1 MDGGSRPNLA
11 SLENVRRVGRLLYQ
25 VQTIPRDV
33 TLLWNDEAVHVIRK
47 RFFEN
52 NHLAEKPR
60 TATTLRAYVTALR
73 LFYDFVQ
80 AKQRTRTG
88 TPIAK
93 EDIEKVKSCN
103 VSLDGWLKTLAPALH
118 VRKASIRKKDEEE
131 RLSVSDLKKLVN
143 SPQSKE
149 VTKKML
155 QLEKKKVNTVT
166 RGEFAKY
173 RDNLML
179 RML

>member
-1 MDGGSRPNLA
+1 MKQKTKKQKIKQPEKSTKQQSPQPSTSKEVSPPGSASSSSTEEELEVEKLDALPPKEKLPTLLNPVVDGIPALRQFHQFLVSMDGGSRPNLA

-73 LFYDFVQ
+73 LFYNFVQ
-80 AKQRTRTG
+80 A
-88 TPIAK
+88 
-93 EDIEKVKSCN
+93 
-103 VSLDGWLKTLAPALH
+103 
-118 VRKASIRKKDEEE
+118 
-131 RLSVSDLKKLVN
+131 
-143 SPQSKE
+143 
-149 VTKKML
+149 
-155 QLEKKKVNTVT
+155 
-166 RGEFAKY
+166 
-173 RDNLML
+173 
-179 RML
+179 